1 MPVDSLV
8 ENGFF
13 TSEIKSVLL
22 ISHDNAHSRRAWL
35 KHVEATGTF
44 GRRTTVADPDSPYL
58 VPRMVPGP
66 LTPWRAG
73 KRRLDRDQCDAVV
86 SRPLLEE

>member
-44 GRRTTVADPDSPYL
+44 GRRTTVADPNSPYL
-58 VPRMVPGP
+58 VSRMVPG
-66 LTPWRAG
+66 TA
-73 KRRLDRDQCDAVV
+73 DAVACGKAA
-86 SRPLLEE
+86 P